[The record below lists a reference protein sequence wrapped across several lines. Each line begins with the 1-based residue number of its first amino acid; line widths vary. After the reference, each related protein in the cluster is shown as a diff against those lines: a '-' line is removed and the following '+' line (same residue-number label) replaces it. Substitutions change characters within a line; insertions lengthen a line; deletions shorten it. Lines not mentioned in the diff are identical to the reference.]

1 MYSFIHIAVLPV
13 DDGRSDYPEFY
24 KTDDDGE
31 EYIDPYAEGFVN
43 MNSWEY
49 DPGKDPLGPIFV

>member
-1 MYSFIHIAVLPV
+1 M
-13 DDGRSDYPEFY
+13 DYPEYY

-43 MNSWEY
+43 INSWEY
-49 DPGKDPLGPIFV
+49 DPAKDPLGPIFI